1 MADNII
7 APPTLP
13 EQGQDSG
20 LQQHMAEFNQT
31 IGLNAPQNLAS
42 INTNVYDPRP
52 SAIDIYNKVVG
63 NPIIGSN
70 PGARFNPN
78 DIHQSLKQLNEY
90 NSALDQKVLQ
100 TSSTNLDNAE
110 LMKPFTY
117 NGDYDGAN
125 FDRYYNSAPFKE
137 LGFNPYRNNEVLYNN
152 NMSTGDEFVRAAGQ
166 FSSLFNVGFDAKYN
180 LTGEESSK
188 RMARAM
194 AVGSSTKEGVT
205 PFLINTGLNVGYT
218 IGVGAKMA
226 AETFVL
232 WGATA
237 LTGGLDAEVTLP
249 IWAVRMGEGAR
260 KIQLAGETLEA
271 LSAAS
276 KASKLSQLKTF
287 WSSSQY
293 GKALGVIGESI
304 NPLENTWNVGKDI
317 ASGAN
322 ALKFAGEAPG
332 TIKRFAQFSNNFAEF
347 GKDMIQINAAVSEA
361 KLEGGGVK
369 LDVVRDLSKK
379 FREENGYEPT
389 GEELG
394 KIENI
399 ANNEAYKTT
408 FWNMPAIMWSNK
420 FMYNTLFKPWEKG
433 VKTGLMKIGEDVFF
447 NKKNGFT
454 AVSEGVKGSLEKIG
468 KNLTTPSKWGSFG
481 YAYLK
486 QNSAEGIQ
494 ENIQEAISSGAKA
507 HAMAVYNNPDR
518 ASYEGYMGHFMTG
531 MNEQFSAKGAETF
544 AGGFVMGAMA
554 HPFMAGPHWAGQQ
567 VWNNTVNSKK
577 YADYKATRKAQL
589 DATVNT
595 LNEIYKDPAKYLA
608 PDIVNAIKQGN
619 LSHELILANLDNNRK
634 KHEDVKFVSSYD
646 HIFTAIRTGKF
657 DIILDKFKEFK
668 NFTPE
673 EAAQAFTPHDSSVP
687 LTAEQGTK
695 AMTMLDDIVKRAN
708 LIKENYDQVSAN
720 FPNPHDPFRYPA
732 DSNERTAQT
741 HAYAAWEEG
750 KRNLIFAKTAFQDH
764 EQRIAKLADTL
775 IGKRNPIKGANAQD
789 ILTLMDRE
797 QLSYVTT
804 ALQQDI
810 KVTDRTTPEGRKIAK
825 EKEEKL
831 ALLTQYAF
839 HTDVLDKNRNLSKM
853 EAKTKQQLYNEGKE
867 GGFDL
872 KYHNKEL
879 KKVFKNYIN
888 LIAGT
893 KGNLVFDQDVTHAFD
908 LIPWLSSNL

>member
-13 EQGQDSG
+13 GQGQDSG

-31 IGLNAPQNLAS
+31 IGLTSPQDLAS

-63 NPIIGSN
+63 NPIVGSN
-70 PGARFNPN
+70 PGARLPAN
-78 DIHQSLKQLNEY
+78 DIGQSLKQLNDY
-90 NSALDQKVLQ
+90 NSAVSQRVLQ
-100 TSSTNLDNAE
+100 TASANPDKTE
-110 LMKPFTY
+110 LMRTFTY
-117 NGDYDGAN
+117 NGDHDGDN

-137 LGFNPYRNNEVLYNN
+137 LGYNPYRNNEALYNN

-166 FSSLFNVGFDAKYN
+166 WPSLVMTGFNPF
-180 LTGEESSK
+180 LSGEEASK
-188 RMARAM
+188 RMTRAM

-205 PFLINTGLNVGYT
+205 PFLINTGLNMGYT
-218 IGVGAKMA
+218 IGIGAQMA
-226 AETFVL
+226 VETMAL

-237 LTGGLDAEVTLP
+237 ITGGLDAEVTLP
-249 IWAVRMGEGAR
+249 VWAAEMGAAAR
-260 KIQLAGETLEA
+260 KLQLAGETVET

-287 WSSSQY
+287 WNSSQY

-304 NPLENTWNVGKDI
+304 NPLENTFELGKDI

-379 FREENGYEPT
+379 FREENGYDPT

-399 ANNEAYKTT
+399 ANDEAHRTA

-433 VKTGLMKIGEDVFF
+433 VKTGLMKIGEDIFF
-447 NKKNGFT
+447 NKKNAFT

-518 ASYEGYMGHFMTG
+518 ASYEGYMGHFMNG

-554 HPFMAGPHWAGQQ
+554 HPFMAGPHWAAQQ
-567 VWNNTVNSKK
+567 VWNNTFNSKK

-608 PDIVNAIKQGN
+608 PDIVNAVKQGN

-668 NFTPE
+668 TF
-673 EAAQAFTPHDSSVP
+673 
-687 LTAEQGTK
+687 
-695 AMTMLDDIVKRAN
+695 
-708 LIKENYDQVSAN
+708 
-720 FPNPHDPFRYPA
+720 
-732 DSNERTAQT
+732 
-741 HAYAAWEEG
+741 
-750 KRNLIFAKTAFQDH
+750 
-764 EQRIAKLADTL
+764 
-775 IGKRNPIKGANAQD
+775 
-789 ILTLMDRE
+789 
-797 QLSYVTT
+797 
-804 ALQQDI
+804 
-810 KVTDRTTPEGRKIAK
+810 
-825 EKEEKL
+825 
-831 ALLTQYAF
+831 
-839 HTDVLDKNRNLSKM
+839 
-853 EAKTKQQLYNEGKE
+853 
-867 GGFDL
+867 
-872 KYHNKEL
+872 
-879 KKVFKNYIN
+879 
-888 LIAGT
+888 
-893 KGNLVFDQDVTHAFD
+893 
-908 LIPWLSSNL
+908 